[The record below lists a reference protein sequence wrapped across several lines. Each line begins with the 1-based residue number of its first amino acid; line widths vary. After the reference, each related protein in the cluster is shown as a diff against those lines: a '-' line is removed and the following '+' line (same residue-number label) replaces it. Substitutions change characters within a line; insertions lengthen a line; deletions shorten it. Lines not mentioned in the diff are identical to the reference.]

1 MIRRPPRSTRT
12 DTLFPYTT
20 LFRSNANFRSVDP
33 IVQMLNRMRP
43 DLPQMVSDPDAL
55 GEARVF
61 HTNAWPGVRRT
72 GQGGGHW
79 TGDTSADAARAY
91 FSHIKERLGGEGRS
105 EEHTSELPSLMSISN
120 DGFCL
125 QKKKS
130 HIHTTHSHL

>member
-1 MIRRPPRSTRT
+1 
-12 DTLFPYTT
+12 
-20 LFRSNANFRSVDP
+20 
-33 IVQMLNRMRP
+33 MLNRMRP

-91 FSHIKERLGGEGRS
+91 FSHIKELLGGEGWDFAVGKTKILMLS
-105 EEHTSELPSLMSISN
+105 TSVLDREQG
-120 DGFCL
+120 DR
-125 QKKKS
+125 KS
-130 HIHTTHSHL
+130 TRLTSSP